1 MKDKGPIM
9 VKTGDIVGE
18 ISALKGGM
26 PTASITGNAVVLR
39 ISKQEF
45 QRQLEINRM
54 FRDGVEELANTRLL
68 EQY

>member
-1 MKDKGPIM
+1 
-9 VKTGDIVGE
+9 
-18 ISALKGGM
+18 M

-45 QRQLEINRM
+45 HRQLEINRM